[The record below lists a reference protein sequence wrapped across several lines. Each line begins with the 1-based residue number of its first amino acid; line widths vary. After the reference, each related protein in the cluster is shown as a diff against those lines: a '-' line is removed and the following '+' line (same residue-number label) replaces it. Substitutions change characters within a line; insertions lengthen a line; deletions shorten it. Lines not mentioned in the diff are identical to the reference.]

1 MLLLKTLA
9 TCLLVVLLMQQVS
22 LSSVKRRK
30 SSRTKSSEVERAAT
44 PAPGRAQRSG
54 GKGAAATPNSGKFT
68 KKDKMQCKWGAK
80 DVGDKVRLSVKC
92 EDPEARSKGG
102 FIEMECVYNA
112 KPQSC
117 PGYQSNPKNFWKQVS
132 RALKRLQGK
141 LCMDDSALVRAGMCK
156 RAPRDAHFKLDISTS
171 VSSGQSGG
179 DSDRPQ
185 LPQPRPTSTEDGPKN
200 CTGRADHRQRAE
212 DYCKSSWAS
221 VCAFFFSMV
230 QGEDC

>member
-9 TCLLVVLLMQQVS
+9 PCLLVALLVQQV
-22 LSSVKRRK
+22 SSVKRRK
-30 SSRTKSSEVERAAT
+30 GSRTKSSEVERAAT
-44 PAPGRAQRSG
+44 PAPDRGQRSG
-54 GKGAAATPNSGKFT
+54 GKGAAATLNSGKFT

-80 DVGDKVRLSVKC
+80 DIGDKVRLSVKC
-92 EDPEARSKGG
+92 EDPEARAKGG
-102 FIEMECVYNA
+102 VTELECVYNA

-132 RALKRLQGK
+132 RALKKLQGK
-141 LCMDDSALVRAGMCK
+141 LCMDDSALVKAGMCR

-171 VSSGQSGG
+171 VSSAQSANW
-179 DSDRPQ
+179 SR
-185 LPQPRPTSTEDGPKN
+185 PRPPPPRPASTEAGPKN